1 MTYPVYVSNEKFDNC
16 MNLLMITDE
25 NKSHYVYIK
34 DFNRFMY
41 NKTKNKNKKHFCRYC
56 LHCISSERVLV
67 KHKKV
72 CLRVNGEQTVKLVS
86 GSIKF
91 KNYFKQLTAPF
102 KILDVL

>member
-1 MTYPVYVSNEKFDNC
+1 MTYPVYVSNEKFENC

-34 DFNRFMY
+34 DFNRF
-41 NKTKNKNKKHFCRYC
+41 NRYC